1 MSATAN
7 RAEVLRVK
15 ESTWGVLP
23 NTPTWTPTRM
33 TGESL
38 NNDITTEQSQE
49 IRPDRALTDL
59 VNVDAAVGG
68 GIDFE
73 LSYGSFDD
81 LLEALLMSSWTT
93 VSVVS
98 AGGDI
103 ETVATPDDNLI
114 SATVGKFA
122 NVQVGQSLYIDG
134 FTDPGNN
141 GVFKVVAKADDETLT
156 LAPAPASAETAT
168 GSDVELSGDVLSN
181 GITEQSFSIMR
192 VFNDAVP
199 VARQLFSGMRVGSMS
214 LEFATGSIVT
224 GSFTFLGRSAEWI
237 GAAPV
242 GSTVDPAST
251 TDVMNSVTNIFDINM
266 NGVGLC
272 ATGLVSNFTL
282 EVDNQHREQKGL
294 CRLGAVGVVAGQL
307 SVTVS
312 GSQYFV
318 NDTEAVNFEQ
328 SRDFS
333 FSWGME
339 DADGNRYVFN
349 LPRNKYES
357 FSANATG
364 LDTDIMS
371 EVTFRSLYDAATGKV
386 IMITRIPAA

>member
-15 ESTWGVLP
+15 EATWGELP
-23 NTPTWTPTRM
+23 NNPAWTPVRM

-68 GIDFE
+68 GVDFE

-81 LLEALLMSSWTT
+81 LLEALLMDSWTT
-93 VSVVS
+93 VSVASV
-98 AGGDI
+98 GGDI
-103 ETVATPDDNLI
+103 ETLATHDDNLI
-114 SATVGKFA
+114 SVTPGKFA
-122 NVQVGQSLYIDG
+122 SVRVGQSLVIDG

-156 LAPAPASAETAT
+156 LFPEPASAESAT
-168 GSDVELSGDVLSN
+168 GADVEMTGDVLSN
-181 GITEQSFSIMR
+181 GITEQSFSLLR
-192 VFNDAVP
+192 VFNDASP

-214 LEFATGSIVT
+214 LEFSTGSIVT

-237 GAAPV
+237 NAEPA
-242 GSTVDPAST
+242 GSTTNPAST

-318 NDTEAVNFEQ
+318 NDAEAVNFEQ

-357 FSANATG
+357 FAANASG

-371 EVTFRSLYDAATGKV
+371 EVTFRSLLDTASGKV
-386 IMITRIPAA
+386 ILISRLPAA